1 MSSKII
7 FLRTCTRPIP
17 RVLRFMEISR
27 RMGLEPEFWGAY
39 RDKELGRDEVYEGEK
54 VTRKGDFFPLVNG
67 SQGKKYVKGVYNYC
81 SAAVRDLKKIKRD
94 VKVIH
99 CSDVEPFMATVVF
112 RLFSRAKVIY
122 NIHDNLSQRY
132 CQFPAWVNF
141 ILNQIEGMCVVLST
155 VAVVPEEFRR
165 AALPWW
171 CRYNVKVAKN
181 SPMSAIH
188 VPGRKFDENS
198 TLMILYAGWL
208 DEGRCIEQLIALAEA
223 KPWIEI
229 IIAGDGDP
237 SIHQLVDE
245 KVKVLPNLIYKG
257 YVANSEAIELT
268 QQCDLVFANYK
279 ANRVIN
285 IFAASNKI
293 AEALC
298 TGRPVIINQ
307 EIKISKI
314 IQQYDCG
321 VVEAFGDID
330 GIINKLQRY
339 RSEKG
344 LYEQESK
351 NARQLYDEQYSWE
364 QVQQSIE
371 VVINSCLRG

>member
-1 MSSKII
+1 MSDKII

-27 RMGLEPEFWGAY
+27 RMGLKAEFWGAY
-39 RDKELGRDEVYEGEK
+39 RDKELGREEVYEGEK
-54 VTRKGDFFPLVNG
+54 VNRKGDFFPLVSG
-67 SQGKKYVKGVYNYC
+67 SQGKRYVKGIYNYC
-81 SAAVRDLKKIKRD
+81 CAVVRDLKKIKKD

-99 CSDVEPFMATVVF
+99 CSDVEPFLATVVF
-112 RLFSRAKVIY
+112 RLFSQAKVIY

-132 CQFPAWVNF
+132 SQFPTWVNF
-141 ILNQIEGMCVVLST
+141 MLKQIEGLCVVLST
-155 VAVVPEEFRR
+155 VAVVPEEFRKQ
-165 AALPWW
+165 ALPWW

-188 VPGRKFDENS
+188 VPGRKLHENS
-198 TLMILYAGWL
+198 TLKILYAGWL
-208 DEGRCIEQLIALAEA
+208 DEGRCIAQLIELAKA
-223 KPWIEI
+223 KPWIEV

-237 SIHQLVDE
+237 FVHQMLDD

-257 YVANSEAIELT
+257 YVANTQAIELT
-268 QQCDLVFANYK
+268 QQCDFVFANYK
-279 ANRVIN
+279 ADRVIN
-285 IFAASNKI
+285 VYAASNKI

-314 IQQYDCG
+314 IREWECG

-330 GIINKLQRY
+330 GIINKLRRY
-339 RSEKG
+339 RCEQG
-344 LYEQESK
+344 LYEKECQ
-351 NARQLYDEQYSWE
+351 NARQLYDDQYSWE
-364 QVQQSIE
+364 QVQQSIV
-371 VVINSCLRG
+371 VVIKTCY